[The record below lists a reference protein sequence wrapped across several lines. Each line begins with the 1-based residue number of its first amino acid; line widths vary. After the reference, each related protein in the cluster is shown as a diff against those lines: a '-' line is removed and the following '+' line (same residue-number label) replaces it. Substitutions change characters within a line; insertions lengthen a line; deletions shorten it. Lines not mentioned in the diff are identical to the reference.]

1 MRWKKNSKSGSSGA
15 ITAAKS
21 ALAHMAKTIRLRV
34 EFDDDNITV
43 TLPGTTFR
51 VIYRK
56 AREGSGLVP
65 FGVRG
70 DEDSGMSQVDFLAR
84 AWRVAN
90 DKAKELGWI
99 V

>member
-1 MRWKKNSKSGSSGA
+1 M
-15 ITAAKS
+15 TV
-21 ALAHMAKTIRLRV
+21 RLRV
-34 EFDDDNITV
+34 EVKDDDIV
-43 TLPGTTFR
+43 ITLPGTTFR

-56 AREGSGLVP
+56 PDEAPGLVAY
-65 FGVRG
+65 GVRG
-70 DEDSGMSQVDFLAR
+70 DEDAGVSQIDFLAC

>member
-1 MRWKKNSKSGSSGA
+1 
-15 ITAAKS
+15 
-21 ALAHMAKTIRLRV
+21 MAETIRLRV
-34 EFDDDNITV
+34 EADDDNITV

-56 AREGSGLVP
+56 SYEGSGLVP

-70 DEDSGMSQVDFLAR
+70 DEDSGISQIDFLTR
-84 AWRVAN
+84 ASRVAN